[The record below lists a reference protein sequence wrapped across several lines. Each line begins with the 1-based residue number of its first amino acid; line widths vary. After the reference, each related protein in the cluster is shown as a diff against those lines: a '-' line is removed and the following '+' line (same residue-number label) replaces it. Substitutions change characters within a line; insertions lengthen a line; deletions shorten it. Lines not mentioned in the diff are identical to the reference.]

1 MPLGPNDVLTRSASV
16 FAAMMFEFRI
26 AAGLVLSLKVCGA
39 ARCGTVTALHVG
51 QKMCTRAWLG
61 GGIEYLWDAANSAV
75 VKGVAVHGEWCG
87 AGCWRVRR
95 YENTQLGSN
104 RISQRGSRHT
114 HTPSQSKRQKETQH
128 GHAQGRHACGARARQ
143 CRIARHVSAGM
154 HGTSERERDRVGKV
168 PMPNRPFSQNATHAP
183 SLSSKHNAT
192 SRGRTDEANKPTH
205 GARNGNANRSH
216 ESVAIECIWHKARGR
231 VRMC

>member
-95 YENTQLGSN
+95 YENTQL
-104 RISQRGSRHT
+104 
-114 HTPSQSKRQKETQH
+114 
-128 GHAQGRHACGARARQ
+128 A
-143 CRIARHVSAGM
+143 
-154 HGTSERERDRVGKV
+154 
-168 PMPNRPFSQNATHAP
+168 
-183 SLSSKHNAT
+183 
-192 SRGRTDEANKPTH
+192 
-205 GARNGNANRSH
+205 
-216 ESVAIECIWHKARGR
+216 AIESANAVLATRTHHLKAS
-231 VRMC
+231 VRRKLSMGMRREGTHVVPELASAE